1 MILISVLYQNAS
13 TSRIVGPISI
23 VINLPKSSL
32 NTPLTT
38 KGPNILSI
46 FIPKIRQFQELPF
59 ILIQTILTVLLP
71 PRLTA
76 AAAVLVLAEKP
87 LLCYILL
94 LDHRF
99 IPPGP

>member
-1 MILISVLYQNAS
+1 MNLAKFQYIQAKISSV
-13 TSRIVGPISI
+13 
-23 VINLPKSSL
+23 
-32 NTPLTT
+32 
-38 KGPNILSI
+38 
-46 FIPKIRQFQELPF
+46 FIYEITQCLKELPF

-76 AAAVLVLAEKP
+76 AALVLAEK
-87 LLCYILL
+87 LVLCYILL